1 VHRDVK
7 PENILKR
14 ADGSCVLSD
23 FGIARVLHSEQALT
37 QEDTSV
43 GTPQYLSPDQLQG
56 HAVDVLIANAGT
68 MPKPGA
74 FDQQSLDEIDRTL
87 LVNLSSVL
95 WLVHAVLP
103 GMRVKGAGH
112 IVLTGSSAAHA
123 PGANFA
129 AYAASKAALSAFA
142 VGLRGD
148 LAGSGLRVTEI
159 APGRVE
165 TALYESVL
173 PDAARASMYQGGHA
187 LQPGDV
193 AEAVLAVVMGGVA
206 VGPGDRTRR
215 ALVNR
220 DIGRADE
227 CHNAASVFSRVQDI
241 DVSSEGRDGE

>member
-1 VHRDVK
+1 MQTALVTGATSGIGRA
-7 PENILKR
+7 IAIALKAAGYR
-14 ADGSCVLSD
+14 VLAMGRNAAALEDLAQQGLIPLAADLSD
-23 FGIARVLHSEQALT
+23 RAATLAA
-37 QEDTSV
+37 
-43 GTPQYLSPDQLQG
+43 LQG
-56 HAVDVLIANAGT
+56 YAVDVLIANAGT

-193 AEAVLAVVMGGVA
+193 AEAVLAVLRLPPHATV
-206 VGPGDRTRR
+206 TRLDLMPTFPQP
-215 ALVNR
+215 AMPLK
-220 DIGRADE
+220 
-227 CHNAASVFSRVQDI
+227 
-241 DVSSEGRDGE
+241 